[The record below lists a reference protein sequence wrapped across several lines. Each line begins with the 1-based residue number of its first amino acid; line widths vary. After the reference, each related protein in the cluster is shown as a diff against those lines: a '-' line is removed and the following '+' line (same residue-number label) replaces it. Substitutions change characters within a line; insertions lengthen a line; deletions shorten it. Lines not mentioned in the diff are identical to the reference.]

1 MGAIAT
7 RLGIRITDG
16 ALFPYTALTEKQHDM
31 RPWNGPMEHEWVID
45 TREARARRL
54 RWLENDRGAV
64 PTIVDRSKP
73 FSIATADKAELIEYV
88 ANEFGETLDARLP
101 VLVLRRQ
108 ALALAAKQLEEQE
121 SAERAQPAETQETA
135 QPAVEAPSPAE
146 PTTPSA
152 EPAAAARGRGLGRR
166 AA

>member
-54 RWLENDRGAV
+54 KWLENDRGAV

-108 ALALAAKQLEEQE
+108 ALALAAKQIEEQE
-121 SAERAQPAETQETA
+121 SAERAQPAETQEAA

-146 PTTPSA
+146 PTTPSV
-152 EPAAAARGRGLGRR
+152 EPATTARSRGLGRR